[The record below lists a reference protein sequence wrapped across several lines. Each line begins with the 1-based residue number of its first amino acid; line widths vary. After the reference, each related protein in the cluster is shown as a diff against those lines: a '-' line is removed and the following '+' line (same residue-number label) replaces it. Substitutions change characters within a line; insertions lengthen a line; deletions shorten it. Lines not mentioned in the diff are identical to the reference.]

1 MEVYGCLHDMIS
13 EIENKDNTVH
23 NNSKDSETNSDNK
36 KEKSPILKLRGC
48 NGGLILIDQHQLKYN
63 PRLEGAE
70 VFKMLFKISDTNP
83 YGDYP
88 MITNKFGYVTLF
100 QELRISCNQW
110 YILKTFLDQGIVPG
124 YRRYLVDGE
133 GYSYVNSGM
142 EELNNVSIK
151 LGGIPSVE
159 QFYKNFYDED
169 EKFAEIHQPYNPLS
183 PAEDVKQKYEWSGTH
198 QCGEYLRS
206 FQVRHEG
213 MDGWSIANITEG
225 PSRIYWYRRL
235 RNNTSEETEETGDMG
250 DDQDTIEDFTNND
263 ISAVD
268 VIHDSDASDASDASD
283 DYNWVDY

>member
-13 EIENKDNTVH
+13 EMENK
-23 NNSKDSETNSDNK
+23 NNISDDSMDENELHSERDIGSEEVK
-36 KEKSPILKLRGC
+36 LPILKLRGN
-48 NGGLILIDQHQLKYN
+48 NGGLILIDQHGLKYN

-88 MITNKFGYVTLF
+88 MITNKEGYVTLF
-100 QELRISCNQW
+100 QELQISYHQW

-133 GYSYVNSGM
+133 GYSYVNSSM

-169 EKFAEIHQPYNPLS
+169 EKFAEDHKSYNPPCPL
-183 PAEDVKQKYEWSGTH
+183 EDVKQKYEWAGTH
-198 QCGEYLRS
+198 QCGQYLQNFIIRYT
-206 FQVRHEG
+206 G
-213 MDGWSIANITEG
+213 IDGWSLANITEG
-225 PSRIYWYRRL
+225 LDKIYWYKRL
-235 RNNTSEETEETGDMG
+235 RKITLDAEEIELINSDIDTTDTEYEFDNT
-250 DDQDTIEDFTNND
+250 I
-263 ISAVD
+263 D
-268 VIHDSDASDASDASD
+268 VIYDSD
-283 DYNWVDY
+283 